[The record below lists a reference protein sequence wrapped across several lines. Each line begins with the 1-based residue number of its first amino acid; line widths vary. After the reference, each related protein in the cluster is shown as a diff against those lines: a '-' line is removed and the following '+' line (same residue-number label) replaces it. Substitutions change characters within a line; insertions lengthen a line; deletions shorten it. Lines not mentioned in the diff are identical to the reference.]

1 MHPTR
6 NRDGI
11 MKKIAYL
18 LFLLLPTT
26 LIAQPQQT
34 FDQIT
39 KGYNKFVDKG
49 SYTKEQVAICIDG
62 DGNPYELET
71 YQIINILNTNVFG
84 YFKLNGYKT
93 DLQKK
98 VFKESPEYKQYETRL
113 HQTKDSLIK
122 QRWYYICDLKNN
134 YDVTRKGF
142 LFSEE
147 LYGPNYPN
155 LEGYLSFE
163 TLSFDYA
170 TKRFP
175 KNKIEVSKRLWPNRV
190 DYSIIQKVILS
201 VPDEK
206 VALEI
211 EQAGKDVGIIFLFQ
225 LDSTYDYQGLFGK
238 KTIIKCKT
246 ESIYLVN
253 KRSGKIF
260 CKVL

>member
-1 MHPTR
+1 
-6 NRDGI
+6 
-11 MKKIAYL
+11 MKKIGYI
-18 LFLLLPTT
+18 LFLLLLPTS
-26 LIAQPQQT
+26 LIAQQT
-34 FDQIT
+34 IDQIT
-39 KGYNKFVDKG
+39 YGCNKFVDKG
-49 SYTKEQVAICIDG
+49 SYTKEQVAICMDN
-62 DGNPYELET
+62 DSNLYELES
-71 YQIINILNTNVFG
+71 YQIIKILNMDVFG
-84 YFKLNGYKT
+84 YFKLNEYKT

-98 VFKESPEYKQYETRL
+98 IFKESPEYKEYETRL
-113 HQTKDSLIK
+113 RHTKDSLKK
-122 QRWYYICDLKNN
+122 QLWYYICDLKTN
-134 YDVTRKGF
+134 YDITRQGF

-155 LEGYLSFE
+155 MEGYLSFE

-175 KNKIEVSKRLWPNRV
+175 KNKIEVSKRTWPNRV

-201 VPDEK
+201 VPNEN

-225 LDSTYDYQGLFGK
+225 LDSTFDYQGLFEK
-238 KTIIKCKT
+238 KAVIKCKT
-246 ESIYLVN
+246 KSIYLFN